1 MMTAKDEAVPEE
13 KHRQPYTR
21 SAGGADPRIG
31 LALGGG
37 GARGLAHIH
46 VLEELDALGIRPTV
60 IAGSSIGALVGA
72 GYAAGMSGAEIRD
85 YAIGAFGRKVETLKR
100 VFQVRPTRVGETVSG
115 NFHLGQFNI
124 ENILAAFL
132 PKRLHSRFEEL
143 EVPLLVTATDYY
155 GHRACILK
163 DGDLLSALA
172 ASAAVPALF
181 APVRRDGTLFID
193 GGICS
198 PVPFDLFGD
207 SVDIVIAVD
216 VVGSP
221 RRSGKSPSSIDLL
234 FGATQLMM
242 QSITAGKLERRPPDI
257 MLRPAIDRFRVLDF
271 ARVDQ
276 VLDESRNVRLDLR
289 EALLRLRPELVA
301 DRIVERLSAQH

>member
-1 MMTAKDEAVPEE
+1 MTAKERVAP
-13 KHRQPYTR
+13 KTKTPPSGR
-21 SAGGADPRIG
+21 SAVLGEMPRIG

-46 VLEELDALGIRPTV
+46 ILEELDALGIRPTM
-60 IAGSSIGALVGA
+60 IAGSSIGALIGA
-72 GYAAGMSGAEIRD
+72 GYAAGMSGAEVRD
-85 YAIGAFGRKVETLKR
+85 YAVGAFGRKVDTLRR
-100 VFQVRPTRVGETVSG
+100 VFQVRPTRLGDAVPG

-132 PKRLHSRFEEL
+132 PEQLHSRFEDL
-143 EVPLLVTATDYY
+143 EIPLLVTATDYY
-155 GHRACILK
+155 GHRGCVLEK
-163 DGDLLSALA
+163 GDLLSALA

-181 APVRRDGTLFID
+181 APVRREGTLYID

-207 SVDIVIAVD
+207 RVDIVIAVD
-216 VVGSP
+216 VVGIP
-221 RRSGKSPSSIDLL
+221 RRGPKSPSSIDLL

-242 QSITAGKLERRPPDI
+242 QSITASKLARKQPDI

-271 ARVDQ
+271 ARIDQ

-301 DRIVERLSAQH
+301 DRIVERFSAQS

>member
-1 MMTAKDEAVPEE
+1 MQTISDIESRLSGTARNEVL
-13 KHRQPYTR
+13 
-21 SAGGADPRIG
+21 PRIG

-46 VLEELDALGIRPTV
+46 ILEELDALGIRPAM

-85 YAIGAFGRKVETLKR
+85 YAVATFGRKVETLRR
-100 VFQVRPTRVGETVSG
+100 VLQVRPTRLGDAMSG
-115 NFHLGQFNI
+115 SFHLGQFNI

-132 PKRLHSRFEEL
+132 PERLHSRFEDL
-143 EVPLLVTATDYY
+143 DIPLLVTATDYY
-155 GHRACILK
+155 GHRGCVLDK
-163 DGDLLSALA
+163 GDLLSALA

-181 APVRRDGTLFID
+181 APVRRDGTIYID

-198 PVPFDLFGD
+198 PVPFDLFED
-207 SVDIVIAVD
+207 RVDIVIAVD
-216 VVGSP
+216 VVGTP
-221 RRSGKSPSSIDLL
+221 RRGPKSPSSIDLL
-234 FGATQLMM
+234 FGATQIMM
-242 QSITAGKLERRPPDI
+242 QSITAGKLMKQRPEI

-271 ARVDQ
+271 TRIDQ

-301 DRIVERLSAQH
+301 DRIVEQLSEQG